1 MAAARTTYESV
12 ENPLVPVQFYMIV
25 NQNAAMLAVQ
35 DPQGNV
41 CKTTGPRPEPAM
53 RRALTVEELSARLAK
68 TGGTAYVCTQVKA
81 VVEPGLSL
89 PASAINGMRRDVLD
103 QLTALRGRR
112 EETPLGKYTKPM
124 VYSGQREAPGLTVQV
139 TATDQVTNKLLGMH
153 PLFLYVPLY
162 LLIQD
167 RAFYTQV
174 IRRVRLAAVLPLSL
188 IHI

>member
-1 MAAARTTYESV
+1 
-12 ENPLVPVQFYMIV
+12 MIV

-103 QLTALRGRR
+103 QLTALRGAGRR
-112 EETPLGKYTKPM
+112 RPWASTQSPWCTPASGK
-124 VYSGQREAPGLTVQV
+124 
-139 TATDQVTNKLLGMH
+139 H
-153 PLFLYVPLY
+153 
-162 LLIQD
+162 
-167 RAFYTQV
+167 RAL
-174 IRRVRLAAVLPLSL
+174 RCR
-188 IHI
+188 